1 MVKSIDKDEG
11 LKEAAGIKRLTPYLN
26 YYEIQ
31 TLCKLLNKTDDEVFE
46 LNDIYAT
53 KILIGNKES
62 LNFENKLN
70 ELRSKK

>member
-1 MVKSIDKDEG
+1 MDKFESQR
-11 LKEAAGIKRLTPYLN
+11 KQAGVDKLTPYLN

-31 TLCKLLNKTDDEVFE
+31 TLCKLLNKNDDEVFN

-62 LNFENKLN
+62 VNFESKFN
-70 ELRSKK
+70 EIISKK